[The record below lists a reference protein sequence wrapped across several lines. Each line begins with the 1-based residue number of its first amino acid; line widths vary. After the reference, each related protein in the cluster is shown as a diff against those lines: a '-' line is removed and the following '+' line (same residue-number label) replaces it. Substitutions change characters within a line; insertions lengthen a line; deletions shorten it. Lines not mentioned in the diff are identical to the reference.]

1 MKKMKSI
8 FVTALFAAS
17 LCFTSSCANKNRN
30 GSGDDFVDGA
40 GYGDAYGGS
49 GAGGGAG
56 GRDAGNYSDFRSG
69 NLPSRDE
76 RYSYFN
82 ASTGQFDPVLF
93 GFDSFSISSQEM
105 RKIDAVASHI
115 RRKGGEVLVAGFTD
129 AVGTE
134 EYNRGLGDRRA
145 HAVSQALSRR
155 GVSRRKIQTVSFGE
169 ELLAEPSNPHSSRNR
184 RVEFGIV
191 R

>member
-1 MKKMKSI
+1 MPSQLRSLATLAVA
-8 FVTALFAAS
+8 VTS
-17 LCFTSSCANKNRN
+17 LAFTVSCAKKNPHDSDSN
-30 GSGDDFVDGA
+30 FGYDDGFGDS
-40 GYGDAYGGS
+40 YGGA
-49 GAGGGAG
+49 AGG
-56 GRDAGNYSDFRSG
+56 DYSNFSSG

-82 ASTGQFDPVLF
+82 SSTGQFEPVYF
-93 GFDSFSISSQEM
+93 AFDSFSIGSGEM
-105 RKIDAVASHI
+105 SKIDAVASYLK
-115 RRKGGEVLVAGFTD
+115 RNGKEVLVAGFTD

-145 HAVSQALSRR
+145 QAVQQALRQR
-155 GVSRRKIQTVSFGE
+155 GVTTRSIQTVSFGE
-169 ELLAEPSNPHSSRNR
+169 EMLAEPSNPTSGRNR

>member
-1 MKKMKSI
+1 MNLKSL
-8 FVTALFAAS
+8 FVTAFFVGS
-17 LCFTSSCANKNRN
+17 LCFTSSCSKKNQN
-30 GSGDDFVDGA
+30 GSAGDFADGDGA
-40 GYGDAYGGS
+40 GYGYGDGS
-49 GAGGGAG
+49 AGGG
-56 GRDAGNYSDFRSG
+56 GNYSDFRSG

-76 RYSYFN
+76 RFSYFN
-82 ASTGQFDPVLF
+82 ASTGQFEPVF
-93 GFDSFSISSQEM
+93 FAFDSFNISSQEM
-105 RKIDAVASHI
+105 RKIDAVADYI

-145 HAVSQALSRR
+145 HAVSQALARR
-155 GVSRRKIQTVSFGE
+155 GVSRGKLQTVSFGE
-169 ELLAEPSNPHSSRNR
+169 EMLAEPSSPTSSRNR